1 MGQASRAGGGLASE
15 DPCGM
20 KMTLGVGAWALGGGE
35 ARAGG
40 LIGEG
45 EVGHPLVPGLPWEGP
60 TFGNLTSW

>member
-1 MGQASRAGGGLASE
+1 MFWNHGNVWVRLRERG
-15 DPCGM
+15 GM

-35 ARAGG
+35 ACAGG

-60 TFGNLTSW
+60 TFGDLTSW